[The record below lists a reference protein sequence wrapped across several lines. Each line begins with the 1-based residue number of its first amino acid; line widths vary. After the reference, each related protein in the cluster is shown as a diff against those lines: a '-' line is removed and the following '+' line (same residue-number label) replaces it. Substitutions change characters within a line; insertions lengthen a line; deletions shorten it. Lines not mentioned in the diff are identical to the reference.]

1 MKKTKRKLKKQAEEI
16 TKRREDLEKSEAV
29 MNNQR
34 PANVNYSQKLTQ
46 LVNESN
52 PQAKSQAMTTL

>member
-16 TKRREDLEKSEAV
+16 TKRREDLEKREAV